1 MKYLI
6 YKIIFVKIKE
16 TVICRGVSMS
26 DMPIFAIMYDFD
38 RTLSP
43 RDMQEYQFIP
53 SLGMTAS
60 EFWSE
65 ANTFGDKNDMDKILS
80 YMYTMIKKSDELNIP
95 LTRKRVVDCGK
106 SIEFFPGVTD
116 WFERMNRFGIENG
129 VIVEHYVLSSGLV
142 EIIEG
147 SAVGRYFK
155 KIYASEFLY
164 NDDDI
169 AVFPK
174 SAVNYTSKTQ
184 FIYRINKG
192 VLEVAN
198 DRDLNKSTPDNDR
211 RVRFQNM
218 LYIGDGLS
226 DVPCMKMVK
235 AYGGSSIAVYKDESN
250 RVPVEELLN
259 QGRVDFIFQAD
270 YTENTSFDI
279 TVKNLIRKAAIEDS
293 LLAEHNGQLTDVS
306 QKQYSIFY

>member
-1 MKYLI
+1 
-6 YKIIFVKIKE
+6 
-16 TVICRGVSMS
+16 MS
-26 DMPIFAIMYDFD
+26 NMPIFAIMYDFD

-53 SLGMTAS
+53 SLGMTAP
-60 EFWSE
+60 EFWNE

-80 YMYTMIKKSDELNIP
+80 YMYIMIKKAAEMGTP

-106 SIEFFPGVTD
+106 TIEFFPGVTD

-147 SAVGRYFK
+147 SEIGKHFK

-164 NDDDI
+164 DENDV

-235 AYGGSSIAVYKDESN
+235 AYGGSSIAVYKDDSN
-250 RVPVEELLN
+250 RHLVEDLLAH
-259 QGRVDFIFQAD
+259 GRVDFMFQAD
-270 YTENTSFDI
+270 YSENTNFDI
-279 TVKNLIRKAAIEDS
+279 TVKNLIKKAAIEDS
-293 LLAEHNGQLTDVS
+293 LFSEHNIQLADAS
-306 QKQYSIFY
+306 DKQYSIFY

>member
-1 MKYLI
+1 
-6 YKIIFVKIKE
+6 
-16 TVICRGVSMS
+16 MS

-53 SLGMTAS
+53 SLGMTAP

-65 ANTFGDKNDMDKILS
+65 ANSFGDRNDMDKILS
-80 YMYTMIKKSDELNIP
+80 YMYIMIKKSAEQGSP
-95 LTRKRVVDCGK
+95 LTRKRVVDCGNT
-106 SIEFFPGVTD
+106 IEFFPGVVD

-129 VIVEHYVLSSGLV
+129 VLVEHYVLSSGLV

-147 SAVGRYFK
+147 SEIGKHFK

-164 NDDDI
+164 DEDGI

-192 VLEVAN
+192 VLDVAN
-198 DRDLNKSTPDNDR
+198 DRDLNKSTPDDNR
-211 RVRFQNM
+211 RVRSQNM

-250 RVPVEELLN
+250 RKSVEDLLGH
-259 QGRVDFIFQAD
+259 GRVDFMFQAD
-270 YTENTSFDI
+270 YSENTSFDI
-279 TVKNLIRKAAIEDS
+279 TVKNLIRKAAIEDR
-293 LLAEHNGQLTDVS
+293 LLSEHNGQLSDATAG
-306 QKQYSIFY
+306 QYSIFY

>member
-1 MKYLI
+1 
-6 YKIIFVKIKE
+6 
-16 TVICRGVSMS
+16 MS

-53 SLGMTAS
+53 SLGMKPV
-60 EFWSE
+60 EFWNE
-65 ANTFGDKNDMDKILS
+65 ANAFGDKNEMDKILS
-80 YMYTMIKKSDELNIP
+80 YMYTMIKKSAEQGTP

-106 SIEFFPGVTD
+106 NIEFFKGVED

-147 SAVGRYFK
+147 SAIGKHFK

-164 NDDDI
+164 DENDI

-184 FIYRINKG
+184 FVYRINKG
-192 VLEVAN
+192 VLDVSN

-235 AYGGSSIAVYKDESN
+235 AYGGSSIAVYKDDSN
-250 RVPVEELLN
+250 RVLVEDLLN
-259 QGRVDFIFQAD
+259 HGRVDFMFAAD
-270 YTENTSFDI
+270 YSENTNFDM
-279 TVKNLIRKAAIEDS
+279 TVKNLIKKAAIEDS
-293 LLAEHNGQLTDVS
+293 LISEHNSQLADATD
-306 QKQYSIFY
+306 KQCSIFY

>member
-1 MKYLI
+1 
-6 YKIIFVKIKE
+6 
-16 TVICRGVSMS
+16 MS

-53 SLGMTAS
+53 SLGMTAA

-65 ANTFGDKNDMDKILS
+65 ANEFGDKNDMDKILS
-80 YMYTMIKKSDELNIP
+80 YMYTMLRKSAEQGNP
-95 LTRKRVVDCGK
+95 LTRKRIFDGGK
-106 SIEFFPGVTD
+106 TIEFFPGVTD
-116 WFERMNRFGIENG
+116 WFERITRFGIENG

-147 SAVGRYFK
+147 SDIGKYFK

-164 NDDDI
+164 DDDGI

-192 VLEVAN
+192 ILDVAN
-198 DRDLNKSTPDNDR
+198 DRDLNRSVPDNDR

-250 RVPVEELLN
+250 RHLVEDLL
-259 QGRVDFIFQAD
+259 GHDRVDFIFQAD
-270 YTENTSFDI
+270 YSENTNFDI
-279 TVKNLIRKAAIEDS
+279 TVKNLIRKAAIEDR
-293 LLAEHNGQLTDVS
+293 LLAEHNSQLTDIDE
-306 QKQYSIFY
+306 KQYSIFY

>member
-1 MKYLI
+1 
-6 YKIIFVKIKE
+6 
-16 TVICRGVSMS
+16 MS

-53 SLGMTAS
+53 SLGMTAP

-65 ANTFGDKNDMDKILS
+65 ANTFGDKNEMDKILS
-80 YMYTMIKKSDELNIP
+80 YMYIMIKKSAEQGSP

-106 SIEFFPGVTD
+106 TIEFFPGVTD
-116 WFERMNRFGIENG
+116 WFDRMNRFGIENG

-147 SAVGRYFK
+147 SEIGRHFK

-164 NDDDI
+164 DENDV

-184 FIYRINKG
+184 FVYRINKG
-192 VLEVAN
+192 VLDVSN
-198 DRDLNKSTPDNDR
+198 DRDLNKSTPDNNR

-235 AYGGSSIAVYKDESN
+235 AYGGSSIAVYKDDSN
-250 RVPVEELLN
+250 RVLVEDLL
-259 QGRVDFIFQAD
+259 GHDRVDFMFAAD
-270 YTENTSFDI
+270 YTENTNLDI
-279 TVKNLIRKAAIEDS
+279 TVKNLIKKAAIEDS
-293 LLAEHNGQLTDVS
+293 LIAEHNSQLADATA
-306 QKQYSIFY
+306 KQCSIFY

>member
-1 MKYLI
+1 MN
-6 YKIIFVKIKE
+6 
-16 TVICRGVSMS
+16 

-53 SLGMTAS
+53 SLGMAAAD
-60 EFWSE
+60 FWQE
-65 ANTFGDKNDMDKILS
+65 ANTFGDKNEMDKILS
-80 YMYTMIKKSDELNIP
+80 YMYIMIKKSAELNIP
-95 LTRKRVVDCGK
+95 LTRDRVVKCGE
-106 SIEFFPGVTD
+106 SIEFFKGVET
-116 WFERMNRFGIENG
+116 WFERINRFGIENG

-147 SAVGRYFK
+147 SPIGKYFK

-164 NDDDI
+164 DENGF

-174 SAVNYTSKTQ
+174 SCVNYTSKTQ
-184 FIYRINKG
+184 FVYRINKG
-192 VLEVAN
+192 ILNVSN
-198 DRDLNKSTPDNDR
+198 DRDLNKSTPDSER

-235 AYGGSSIAVYKDESN
+235 AYGGSSIAVFRDEAS
-250 RVPVEELLN
+250 RPLVEDLLCHN
-259 QGRVDFIFQAD
+259 RVDFMFPAD
-270 YTENTSFDI
+270 YTENTNLEL
-279 TVKNLIRKAAIEDS
+279 TVKNLIKKAAIEDS
-293 LLAEHNGQLTDVS
+293 LLAENQSQLDDAVR
-306 QKQYSIFY
+306 KQNTLFF

>member
-1 MKYLI
+1 
-6 YKIIFVKIKE
+6 
-16 TVICRGVSMS
+16 MS

-53 SLGMTAS
+53 SLGMTAP

-65 ANTFGDKNDMDKILS
+65 ANTFGDKNEMDKILS
-80 YMYTMIKKSDELNIP
+80 YMYTMIKKSAEQGTP

-106 SIEFFPGVTD
+106 NIEFFKGVEY

-147 SAVGRYFK
+147 SAIGKHFK

-164 NDDDI
+164 DENDI

-184 FIYRINKG
+184 FVYRINKG
-192 VLEVAN
+192 VLDVAN

-235 AYGGSSIAVYKDESN
+235 AYGGSSIAVYKDDSN
-250 RVPVEELLN
+250 RVLVEDLLN
-259 QGRVDFIFQAD
+259 HGRVDFMFAAD
-270 YTENTSFDI
+270 YSENTNFDI
-279 TVKNLIRKAAIEDS
+279 TVKNLIKKAAIEDS
-293 LLAEHNGQLTDVS
+293 LISEHNNQLADAS
-306 QKQYSIFY
+306 DKQCSIFY

>member
-1 MKYLI
+1 MNN
-6 YKIIFVKIKE
+6 
-16 TVICRGVSMS
+16 
-26 DMPIFAIMYDFD
+26 MPIFAIMYDFD

-53 SLGMTAS
+53 SLGMTAA
-60 EFWSE
+60 EFWGE
-65 ANTFGDKNDMDKILS
+65 ANSFGDKNDMDKILS
-80 YMYTMIKKSDELNIP
+80 YMYTMLRKANEQNMP
-95 LTRKRVVDCGK
+95 LTRERVVKCGK
-106 SIEFFPGVTD
+106 NIEFFQGVEG
-116 WFERMNRFGIENG
+116 WFDRMNRFGIENG

-147 SAVGRYFK
+147 SSIGQFFK

-164 NDDDI
+164 DENGF

-174 SAVNYTSKTQ
+174 SAINYTSKTQ

-192 VLEVAN
+192 VLDVSN
-198 DRDLNKSTPDNDR
+198 DNDLNRSTPDSDR

-235 AYGGSSIAVYKDESN
+235 AYGGSSIAVYRDDSN
-250 RVPVEELLN
+250 RVLVEDLLRH
-259 QGRVDFIFQAD
+259 GRVDFMFPAD
-270 YTENTSFDI
+270 YSENTNFDL
-279 TVKNLIRKAAIEDS
+279 TVKHLIQKAAIEDS
-293 LLAEHNGQLTDVS
+293 LLTEHNSQFTDAAE
-306 QKQYSIFY
+306 KQYSIFY

>member
-1 MKYLI
+1 
-6 YKIIFVKIKE
+6 
-16 TVICRGVSMS
+16 MS

-53 SLGMTAS
+53 SLGMKAS
-60 EFWSE
+60 EFWEE
-65 ANTFGDKNDMDKILS
+65 ANTFGDKNEMDKILS
-80 YMYTMIKKSDELNIP
+80 YMYTMIKKSAEQNIP

-106 SIEFFPGVTD
+106 NIEFFKGVED

-147 SAVGRYFK
+147 SAIGKHFK

-164 NDDDI
+164 DENDI

-184 FIYRINKG
+184 FVYRINKG
-192 VLEVAN
+192 VLDVSN

-235 AYGGSSIAVYKDESN
+235 AYGGSSIAVYKDDSN
-250 RVPVEELLN
+250 RVLVEDLLRH
-259 QGRVDFIFQAD
+259 GRVDFMFQAD
-270 YTENTSFDI
+270 YSENTNFDM
-279 TVKNLIRKAAIEDS
+279 TVKNLIKKAAIEDS
-293 LLAEHNGQLTDVS
+293 LISEHNGQLADAS
-306 QKQYSIFY
+306 DKQYSIFY

>member
-1 MKYLI
+1 
-6 YKIIFVKIKE
+6 
-16 TVICRGVSMS
+16 MS
-26 DMPIFAIMYDFD
+26 NLPIFAIMYDFD

-53 SLGMTAS
+53 SLGMTAA

-65 ANTFGDKNDMDKILS
+65 ANTFGDRNGMDKILS
-80 YMYTMIKKSDELNIP
+80 YMYTMIKKSEEANIP
-95 LTRKRVVDCGK
+95 LTRERVVKCGEN
-106 SIEFFPGVTD
+106 IEFFNGVET
-116 WFERMNRFGIENG
+116 WFDRMNRFGIENG

-147 SAVGRYFK
+147 SAIGKHFK

-164 NDDDI
+164 DENDI

-184 FIYRINKG
+184 FVYRINKG
-192 VLEVAN
+192 VLDVAN
-198 DRDLNKSTPDNDR
+198 DRDLNKSTPDTDR

-235 AYGGSSIAVYKDESN
+235 AYGGSSIAVYHNDSN
-250 RVPVEELLN
+250 RQPVEDLLN
-259 QGRVDFIFQAD
+259 HGRVDYMFAAD
-270 YTENTSFDI
+270 YSENTNFEI
-279 TVKNLIRKAAIEDS
+279 TVKNLIKKAAIEDS
-293 LLAEHNGQLTDVS
+293 LIAEHNGQLADAS
-306 QKQYSIFY
+306 AKQCSIFY

>member
-1 MKYLI
+1 
-6 YKIIFVKIKE
+6 
-16 TVICRGVSMS
+16 MS

-53 SLGMTAS
+53 SLGMTAP

-65 ANTFGDKNDMDKILS
+65 ANNFGDKNDMDKILS
-80 YMYTMIKKSDELNIP
+80 YMYTMIKKSAELGTP

-106 SIEFFPGVTD
+106 TIEFFPGVTD
-116 WFERMNRFGIENG
+116 WFERITRFGIENG

-147 SAVGRYFK
+147 SEIGRHFK

-164 NDDDI
+164 DENDV

-192 VLEVAN
+192 VLDVAN
-198 DRDLNKSTPDNDR
+198 DRDLNKSTPDSNR

-235 AYGGSSIAVYKDESN
+235 AYGGSSIAVYKDDSN
-250 RVPVEELLN
+250 RHLVEDLLAH
-259 QGRVDFIFQAD
+259 GRVDFMFQAD
-270 YTENTSFDI
+270 YSENTNFDI
-279 TVKNLIRKAAIEDS
+279 TVKNLIKKAAIEDS
-293 LLAEHNGQLTDVS
+293 LISEHNIQLADAS
-306 QKQYSIFY
+306 DKQYSIFY

>member
-1 MKYLI
+1 
-6 YKIIFVKIKE
+6 
-16 TVICRGVSMS
+16 MS

-53 SLGMTAS
+53 SLGMEAG
-60 EFWSE
+60 EFWNE
-65 ANTFGDKNDMDKILS
+65 ANNFGDKNNMDKILS
-80 YMYTMIKKSDELNIP
+80 YMYTMITKSVEHGIP

-106 SIEFFPGVTD
+106 NIEFFKGVES
-116 WFERMNRFGIENG
+116 WFERINRFGIENG

-147 SAVGRYFK
+147 SLIGKHFK

-164 NDDDI
+164 NENDI

-184 FIYRINKG
+184 FVYRINKG
-192 VLEVAN
+192 VLDVSN
-198 DRDLNKSTPDNDR
+198 DRDLNKSTPDSDR

-250 RVPVEELLN
+250 RVLVEDLLN
-259 QGRVDFIFQAD
+259 HGRVDFMFPAD
-270 YTENTSFDI
+270 YSENTNFDL
-279 TVKNLIRKAAIEDS
+279 TVKNLIKKAAIEDS
-293 LLAEHNGQLTDVS
+293 LITEHNNQITDISDGQF
-306 QKQYSIFY
+306 SIFY

>member
-1 MKYLI
+1 
-6 YKIIFVKIKE
+6 
-16 TVICRGVSMS
+16 MS

-53 SLGMTAS
+53 SLGMTAP

-65 ANTFGDKNDMDKILS
+65 ANAFGDKNEMDKILS
-80 YMYTMIKKSDELNIP
+80 YMYTMIKKSAELGNP

-106 SIEFFPGVTD
+106 TIEFFPGVTD
-116 WFERMNRFGIENG
+116 WFERITRFGLENG

-147 SAVGRYFK
+147 SEIGRHFK

-164 NDDDI
+164 DENDV

-198 DRDLNKSTPDNDR
+198 DRDLNKSTPDSNR

-235 AYGGSSIAVYKDESN
+235 AYGGSSIAVYKDDSN
-250 RVPVEELLN
+250 RHLVEDLLAH
-259 QGRVDFIFQAD
+259 GRVDFMFQAD
-270 YTENTSFDI
+270 YTENTNFDI
-279 TVKNLIRKAAIEDS
+279 TVKNLIKKAAIEDS
-293 LLAEHNGQLTDVS
+293 LIAEHNVQLADAS
-306 QKQYSIFY
+306 DKQYSIFY

>member
-1 MKYLI
+1 MPNK
-6 YKIIFVKIKE
+6 
-16 TVICRGVSMS
+16 T

-53 SLGMTAS
+53 SLGMKPS
-60 EFWSE
+60 EFWNE
-65 ANTFGDKNDMDKILS
+65 ANTFGDKNGMDKILS
-80 YMYTMIKKSDELNIP
+80 YMYTMIKKSAERGTP
-95 LTRKRVVDCGK
+95 LTRKRVVDCG
-106 SIEFFPGVTD
+106 SNIEFFKGVTS

-147 SAVGRYFK
+147 SEIGKYFN

-164 NDDDI
+164 DDNDI

-192 VLEVAN
+192 ILDVAN
-198 DRDLNKSTPDNDR
+198 DRDLNKSTPDTNR

-235 AYGGSSIAVYKDESN
+235 AYGGSSIAVYKDDSN
-250 RVPVEELLN
+250 RAAVEDLLGH
-259 QGRVDFIFQAD
+259 GRVDFMFLAD
-270 YTENTSFDI
+270 YSENTHFDI
-279 TVKNLIRKAAIEDS
+279 TVKNLIKKAAIEDS
-293 LLAEHNGQLTDVS
+293 LLTEHNNQIADAS
-306 QKQYSIFY
+306 EKQYSIFY

>member
-1 MKYLI
+1 
-6 YKIIFVKIKE
+6 
-16 TVICRGVSMS
+16 MS

-53 SLGMTAS
+53 SLGMKPS
-60 EFWSE
+60 DFWNE
-65 ANTFGDKNDMDKILS
+65 ANSFGDRMEMDKILS
-80 YMYTMIKKSDELNIP
+80 YMYMMIKKSNEYGLK
-95 LTRKRVVDCGK
+95 LTRDRVVKCGDN
-106 SIEFFPGVTD
+106 IEFFKGVED
-116 WFERMNRFGIENG
+116 WFDRMNMFGLENG

-147 SAVGRYFK
+147 SAIGKFFK

-164 NDDDI
+164 DENGI

-184 FIYRINKG
+184 FVYRINKG
-192 VLEVAN
+192 VLDVSN
-198 DRDLNKSTPDNDR
+198 DRDLNRSTPDNDR

-235 AYGGSSIAVYKDESN
+235 AYGGSSIAVYRDESN
-250 RVPVEELLN
+250 RVLVEDLLSH
-259 QGRVDFIFQAD
+259 GRVDYIFPAD
-270 YTENTSFDI
+270 YSENTNFDI
-279 TVKNLIRKAAIEDS
+279 TVKNLIKKAAIEES
-293 LLAEHNGQLTDVS
+293 LITEHNGQMADVTDR
-306 QKQYSIFY
+306 QYSIFY

>member
-1 MKYLI
+1 
-6 YKIIFVKIKE
+6 
-16 TVICRGVSMS
+16 MS

-53 SLGMTAS
+53 SLGMTAP

-65 ANTFGDKNDMDKILS
+65 ANDFGDKNDMDKILS
-80 YMYTMIKKSDELNIP
+80 YMYTMIKKSAELGNP

-106 SIEFFPGVTD
+106 TIEFFPGVTD
-116 WFERMNRFGIENG
+116 WFERITRFGLENG

-147 SAVGRYFK
+147 SEIGRHFK

-164 NDDDI
+164 DENDV

-198 DRDLNKSTPDNDR
+198 DRDLNKSTPDSNR
-211 RVRFQNM
+211 RVRFHNM

-235 AYGGSSIAVYKDESN
+235 AYGGSSIAVYKDDSN
-250 RVPVEELLN
+250 RHLVEDLLAH
-259 QGRVDFIFQAD
+259 GRVDFMFQAD
-270 YTENTSFDI
+270 YSENTNFDI
-279 TVKNLIRKAAIEDS
+279 TVKNLIKKAAIEDS
-293 LLAEHNGQLTDVS
+293 LIAEHNIQIADAS
-306 QKQYSIFY
+306 DKQYSIFY

>member
-1 MKYLI
+1 
-6 YKIIFVKIKE
+6 
-16 TVICRGVSMS
+16 MS
-26 DMPIFAIMYDFD
+26 DMPIFAVMYDFD

-53 SLGMTAS
+53 SLGMEPS
-60 EFWSE
+60 DFWNE
-65 ANTFGDKNDMDKILS
+65 ANTFGDRMKMDKILS
-80 YMYTMIKKSDELNIP
+80 YMYTMIKKSNEMGMP
-95 LTRKRVVDCGK
+95 LTRERVVKCGEN
-106 SIEFFPGVTD
+106 IEFFKGVED
-116 WFERMNRFGIENG
+116 WFTRMTRFGLENG

-147 SAVGRYFK
+147 SSIGKYFK

-164 NDDDI
+164 NESGC

-184 FIYRINKG
+184 FVYRINKG
-192 VLEVAN
+192 VLDVSN
-198 DRDLNKSTPDNDR
+198 DTDLNRSTPDIDR

-250 RVPVEELLN
+250 RALVEDLLRHN
-259 QGRVDFIFQAD
+259 RVDFMFPAD
-270 YTENTSFDI
+270 YSENTNFDI
-279 TVKNLIRKAAIEDS
+279 TVKNLIKKAAIEDS
-293 LLAEHNGQLTDVS
+293 LITEHNS
-306 QKQYSIFY
+306 QEEDARDKQYSIFY

>member
-1 MKYLI
+1 MI
-6 YKIIFVKIKE
+6 SFD
-16 TVICRGVSMS
+16 T
-26 DMPIFAIMYDFD
+26 MPIFAIMYDFD

-53 SLGMTAS
+53 SIGMEPS

-65 ANTFGDKNDMDKILS
+65 ANSFGDKNEMDKILA
-80 YMYTMIKKSDELNIP
+80 YMYTMIKKSHDKGVP
-95 LTRKRVVDCGK
+95 LTRERVVKCGEN
-106 SIEFFPGVTD
+106 IEFFNGVPE
-116 WFERMNRFGIENG
+116 WFDRITRFGIENG

-147 SAVGRYFK
+147 SAIGKYFK

-164 NDDDI
+164 DENSV

-184 FIYRINKG
+184 FVYRINKG
-192 VLEVAN
+192 VLDVSN
-198 DRDLNKSTPDNDR
+198 DRDLNKSTPDSDR

-235 AYGGSSIAVYKDESN
+235 AYGGKSIAVYDSDSN
-250 RVPVEELLN
+250 RTLVEDLLRHD
-259 QGRVDFIFQAD
+259 RVDYMFPAD
-270 YTENTSFDI
+270 YSENTNFDI
-279 TVKNLIRKAAIEDS
+279 TVKNLIKKSAIEDS
-293 LLAEHNGQLTDVS
+293 LIAEHNGQLSDADD
-306 QKQYSIFY
+306 KQFSIFY

>member
-1 MKYLI
+1 MLPPDKLLFT
-6 YKIIFVKIKE
+6 K
-16 TVICRGVSMS
+16 GSDDMS

-53 SLGMTAS
+53 SLGMTAP

-80 YMYTMIKKSDELNIP
+80 YMYTMMKKCAELNVP

-106 SIEFFPGVTD
+106 TIEFFPGVTD
-116 WFERMNRFGIENG
+116 WFDRMNRFGIENG

-147 SAVGRYFK
+147 SEIGKHFK

-164 NDDDI
+164 DENDI

-192 VLEVAN
+192 VLDVAN

-235 AYGGSSIAVYKDESN
+235 AYGGSSIAVYKDDSN
-250 RVPVEELLN
+250 RHLVEDLLAH
-259 QGRVDFIFQAD
+259 GRVDFMFQAD
-270 YTENTSFDI
+270 YSENTNFDI
-279 TVKNLIRKAAIEDS
+279 TVKNLIKKAAIEDS
-293 LLAEHNGQLTDVS
+293 LVTEHNIQLADAS
-306 QKQYSIFY
+306 DKQYSIFY

>member
-1 MKYLI
+1 M
-6 YKIIFVKIKE
+6 E
-16 TVICRGVSMS
+16 SQP

-53 SLGMTAS
+53 SLGMEAAD
-60 EFWSE
+60 FWNE
-65 ANTFGDKNDMDKILS
+65 ANSFGDKNKMDKILS
-80 YMYTMIKKSDELNIP
+80 YMYTMIKKANEQGTP
-95 LTRKRVVDCGK
+95 LTRERVVRCGEK
-106 SIEFFPGVTD
+106 IEFFKGVPE
-116 WFERMNRFGIENG
+116 WFDRITRFGIENG

-147 SAVGRYFK
+147 SAIGRFFK

-164 NDDDI
+164 DENGV

-192 VLEVAN
+192 VLDVSN
-198 DRDLNKSTPDNDR
+198 DRDLNRSTPDSDR

-250 RVPVEELLN
+250 RVLVEDLLRH
-259 QGRVDFIFQAD
+259 GRVDFMFLAD
-270 YTENTSFDI
+270 YSENTDFDS
-279 TVKNLIRKAAIEDS
+279 TVKNLIKKAAIEDS
-293 LLAEHNGQLTDVS
+293 LMSEHNGQLTDAAE
-306 QKQYSIFY
+306 KQYSIFY